1 MTLDSFLNC
10 IKKSTEEFNKISSN
24 EHIRVISNYDCDGLT
39 SAALIT
45 KALAKQDRTFSVRII
60 KQLTNKILKEIAT
73 ESYNYYIFADLG
85 SSSIEFFNSNM
96 QNKKIFVLDHHQIK
110 NSDLKNGFIIN
121 PLLFDVDGSKEISAS
136 GVSYLFTKSLDSSNE
151 ENAYLSIIGA
161 IGDSQ
166 ENSGFIG
173 CNSLILEDSKRY
185 NLEVKNG
192 LRMFGSQTRPL
203 HKMLQFSTDPYIPGV
218 TGDEQA
224 AISLLEESGIEYYA
238 NNKWKKLNDL
248 TEEEVKRLTT
258 VLIMKIS
265 NYGNPKNIFGPV
277 YSLKNEANDSIL
289 KDVKEF
295 STVLN
300 CCGRLNKPGVGIG
313 LCLNDKQSKG
323 KALELISEYRKEI
336 TEGLEWFYNNKNQ
349 EGIIEHENYVLIIA
363 EGYIR
368 DSLIGTITSIISKS
382 GIYNEGKILIS
393 MAHNV
398 DGNTKISARISRY
411 NANNINV
418 KEILDSICTGINAEV
433 GGHIEAAGA
442 IISQADE
449 ELFIRN
455 VKEFFNKS
463 LIENVGN

>member
-45 KALAKQDRTFSVRII
+45 KALAKQDRIFSVRII

-73 ESYNYYIFADLG
+73 E
-85 SSSIEFFNSNM
+85 
-96 QNKKIFVLDHHQIK
+96 
-110 NSDLKNGFIIN
+110 
-121 PLLFDVDGSKEISAS
+121 
-136 GVSYLFTKSLDSSNE
+136 
-151 ENAYLSIIGA
+151 
-161 IGDSQ
+161 
-166 ENSGFIG
+166 
-173 CNSLILEDSKRY
+173 RY